1 MMRTTI
7 WIMLLAGALGSGIAL
22 AQQPPSPIYVGFD
35 YTTLNADGTNPT
47 AYVIRGGYRFTD
59 YFAAEAHFLTSGS
72 TSGGNKLQTGLA
84 AFIRGDIPVGK
95 RFSVYGLAGYGS
107 IDFSRAGV
115 KDTYASPAYGTGITF
130 ALSPMTALNLD
141 YISYANAKGLTM
153 CSLNAGVMY
162 SF

>member
-1 MMRTTI
+1 MTRIVTALVLM
-7 WIMLLAGALGSGIAL
+7 AGALAMGAAMAEPS
-22 AQQPPSPIYVGFD
+22 SPIYLGFD

-59 YFAAEAHFLTSGS
+59 YFATEAHFLTSGS
-72 TSGGNKLQTGLA
+72 TAGGNKLETGLA
-84 AFIRGDIPVGK
+84 VFLRGDLPLGQ

-107 IDFSRAGV
+107 IDFSVAGL
-115 KDTYASPAYGTGITF
+115 KDTYASQAYGAGITY
-130 ALSPMTALNLD
+130 ALSQMTALNLD
-141 YISYANAKGLTM
+141 YISYANTKGLTM